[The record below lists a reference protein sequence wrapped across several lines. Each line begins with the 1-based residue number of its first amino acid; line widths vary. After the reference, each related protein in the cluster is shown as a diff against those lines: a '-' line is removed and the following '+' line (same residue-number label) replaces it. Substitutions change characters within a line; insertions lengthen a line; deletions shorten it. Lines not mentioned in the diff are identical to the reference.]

1 MKSYSIE
8 FKVKVKMYFVKVKM
22 YSYFEMYFNCIFY
35 DNACWL
41 FCVYYD
47 GGLCRRET
55 ADPSISYPSLL
66 FFQNK
71 KSYFKCERSRR
82 YATESLCSPKI
93 NTKMPTRTEN
103 VDMN

>member
-1 MKSYSIE
+1 MI
-8 FKVKVKMYFVKVKM
+8 MHAG
-22 YSYFEMYFNCIFY
+22 C
-35 DNACWL
+35 
-41 FCVYYD
+41 CVYYD
-47 GGLCRRET
+47 GGLRRRKT

-82 YATESLCSPKI
+82 YATENLCSPKI
-93 NTKMPTRTEN
+93 NTKVPTRTEN